1 MKGDEEPLYKEE
13 ASVEMKK
20 LIQLSGASKKRL
32 TTPRTFLTLLT
43 GYWLLL
49 SWTSANSAPLTPQE
63 KSQGFRLLFNGKDTT
78 GWRAYQ
84 GPDWKVEKGELIG
97 PSYSSGWIGTIEEFD
112 NFILRLEYWVD
123 RGTTHES
130 NSGIFIRSATEGPSW
145 ARAYEIQ
152 ISLQDRNNPTGSIY
166 NRVPTNLEQMQRIA
180 PEKHWN
186 KVEIRACGSRIQ
198 VWINGIQVQDA
209 DLHLRER
216 GVIGLQQHH
225 PGVTIKYRNIRIKPL
240 KPQDCVEDWETLP
253 LDSTLKDWK
262 ASGSGR
268 WSVVEFR
275 PPRLGLLALLRGS
288 QWESPG
294 PVLQVSEGPV
304 LFRTQN
310 SFKDVELR
318 AMVRL
323 RQGGQGVLVIRDPG
337 QGNQPPPPEEALL
350 IALNHQ
356 SNAPFTGTLI
366 GRREPKV
373 RITRDGAWF
382 SLRVRVKGDQA
393 KVWVNG
399 QAVAEAKHIP
409 QTRGPIALYF
419 LGNQG
424 SLEIRDLYYRYPEGG
439 NKP

>member
-1 MKGDEEPLYKEE
+1 MN
-13 ASVEMKK
+13 
-20 LIQLSGASKKRL
+20 QLLFVVPKTRKRFI
-32 TTPRTFLTLLT
+32 TTRTFFLLLM

-49 SWTSANSAPLTPQE
+49 SGTSANSAQLTPLE

-123 RGTTHES
+123 RGNTHES

-166 NRVPTNLEQMQRIA
+166 NRVSTNLEQMQRIA

-198 VWINGIQVQDA
+198 VWINGTQVQDA

-216 GVIGLQQHH
+216 GVIGFQQHH
-225 PGVTIKYRNIRIKPL
+225 PGVTIKYRHIRIKPL
-240 KPQDCVEDWETLP
+240 KPQDCEEGWKTLS
-253 LDSTLKDWK
+253 LDPTLKNWK
-262 ASGSGR
+262 VSGSGR
-268 WSVVEFR
+268 WKVIEFR
-275 PPRLGLLALLRGS
+275 PPRLGFLALLRGS

-304 LFRTQN
+304 CFRTQT
-310 SFKDVELR
+310 SFKDIELR
-318 AMVRL
+318 AMIRL
-323 RQGGQGVLVIRDPG
+323 RQGGQGVLVIRDSG
-337 QGNQPPPPEEALL
+337 QGNQPPPPEKAVP
-350 IALNHQ
+350 IALNHR

-366 GRREPKV
+366 GRQEPKES
-373 RITRDGAWF
+373 ITRDGSWF
-382 SLRVRVKGDQA
+382 SLRVLVRGKQA

-399 QAVAEAKHIP
+399 QAVTEAKNIP
-409 QTRGPIALYF
+409 QIQGPIALYF
-419 LGNQG
+419 LGSPG
-424 SLEIRDLYYRYPEGG
+424 SLEIRDLYYRYPGEERRL
-439 NKP
+439 